1 MVYVLFL
8 YVRCIFFISP
18 NISYK
23 VLLLL
28 LRFEVRSRNLPLKR
42 KIYTKNC
49 NSPLK
54 ILFTTK
60 AAAPTSCACLPK

>member
-1 MVYVLFL
+1 MVYVLLL
-8 YVRCIFFISP
+8 YVVASFYSP

-23 VLLLL
+23 VFTSST
-28 LRFEVRSRNLPLKR
+28 LRSPLTESSAEK
-42 KIYTKNC
+42 KNYTKNC